1 MENETK
7 QNSSNKSNSDS
18 NNSNSS
24 SNNSNNKQ
32 KQQSEESVLK
42 VLQPQDMS
50 KTVESAMHVLQ
61 GNHEKLPDLLQDVGN
76 IIVRASRKLSTTQLV
91 LMAGALTIG
100 AVLLARYNMD
110 DEFEYA
116 SE

>member
-1 MENETK
+1 MENESK
-7 QNSSNKSNSDS
+7 QNQNK
-18 NNSNSS
+18 NSNQSS
-24 SNNSNNKQ
+24 GKQQ
-32 KQQSEESVLK
+32 KQSDESVLK

-76 IIVRASRKLSTTQLV
+76 IIVRASRKLSTTQLI

-110 DEFEYA
+110 DDFEYA